1 MDGIPRHLR
10 ECPHSRQLNGRTMRL
25 CAILR
30 TPDPSTLARSVVCE
44 IGRIRRKSRKN
55 ERGKK
60 RLPSLPFLAENGG
73 NPLWAVLNFFVEI
86 LS

>member
-1 MDGIPRHLR
+1 MGAQCVCVLFSARQIP
-10 ECPHSRQLNGRTMRL
+10 
-25 CAILR
+25 
-30 TPDPSTLARSVVCE
+30 ARWPGLVCVE

-60 RLPSLPFLAENGG
+60 RLPSLPFPTENGG